1 MADPAIDAAKIHP
14 GWCVHCRA
22 ESTGAHFCPECG
34 KIQPLTSG
42 WDHFLFF
49 GLPRKLRVDEAALE
63 KAFYALSRQ
72 FHPDYFMTASE
83 AERQASIERSS
94 MLNDAYRT
102 LKDRV
107 ARVSYLLKLQGY
119 QEAEK
124 KAPPELLEEVFE
136 LNMQIE
142 ELKAAKK
149 LADEDEVTLARAALE
164 DALAGLREKLA
175 EIDDRLF
182 AQFAEWDAAVD
193 RIAASSE
200 KKVILDRVSEMLSH
214 RSYIRHLVHNIQ
226 EEF

>member
-1 MADPAIDAAKIHP
+1 
-14 GWCVHCRA
+14 
-22 ESTGAHFCPECG
+22 
-34 KIQPLTSG
+34 
-42 WDHFLFF
+42 
-49 GLPRKLRVDEAALE
+49 
-63 KAFYALSRQ
+63 
-72 FHPDYFMTASE
+72 
-83 AERQASIERSS
+83 

-107 ARVSYLLKLQGY
+107 ARVSYLLKLEGY

-124 KAPPELLEEVFE
+124 KAPPGLLEEVFE

-149 LADEDEVTLARAALE
+149 LADDDEVTQARAALE
-164 DALAGLREKLA
+164 DALDGLREKLA

-182 AQFAEWDAAVD
+182 AQFTGWDAAVD
-193 RIAASSE
+193 ENTESSE
-200 KKVILDRVSEMLSH
+200 KKVILDRMSEMLSN